1 VNETAAFLLTR
12 FDLRD
17 TAIYIGIMTR
27 ALAIDYGRRRIGLAY
42 SDPGQIII
50 SHRETILITG
60 MNDAI
65 RKLSQY
71 IKQNEIGEVVIGF
84 PFRED
89 GSDGE
94 LGAEIEYLKSALSK
108 KLPGLTFEFADERYT
123 SYLGAKIVHLSGKKI
138 GDDKGRV
145 DAAAA
150 GIILEDFMNRNRDG
164 R

>member
-1 VNETAAFLLTR
+1 MNVAAAFLLVG

-17 TAIYIGIMTR
+17 ASIYIGIMAR
-27 ALAIDYGRRRIGLAY
+27 ALAIDYGRRRVGLAY
-42 SDPGQIII
+42 SDPDQIII

-65 RKLSQY
+65 KKLSHY
-71 IKQNEIGEVVIGF
+71 IELNEIGEVVIGF
-84 PFRED
+84 PYRED
-89 GSDGE
+89 GSAGE

-108 KLPGLTFEFADERYT
+108 ELPGLTIELADERYT
-123 SYLGAKIVHLSGKKI
+123 SHLGAKIVHLSGKKI

-150 GIILEDFMNRNRDG
+150 GVILEDYINRDRG
-164 R
+164 EQ